1 MATYNGISVSFFI
14 LFHFTE
20 MSFYH
25 IAWYWLLVL
34 IYFLTKAFVFT
45 IKDLMKNEHLPHA
58 VAKIPTTQKKTK
70 GQSGQHSET
79 PPQKNKYFEFYQTF
93 SHIG

>member
-1 MATYNGISVSFFI
+1 
-14 LFHFTE
+14 
-20 MSFYH
+20 
-25 IAWYWLLVL
+25 
-34 IYFLTKAFVFT
+34 
-45 IKDLMKNEHLPHA
+45 MKNEHLPHA